1 MDYQSYLSH
10 NVAVNLKR
18 IRTSKGMSLDV
29 LSEQTGVSKSM
40 LAQIEKGTANPS
52 LGVLGKITSGLRIE
66 FQELIDAPPME
77 SCLVTPDQM
86 TPTKEMIGE
95 YKVWT
100 CFPYEDNHQ
109 LEIYRIDIE
118 PGGKYIS
125 GSHGEKT
132 REYLS
137 VTDGELT
144 IECGEDVQKIT
155 KGEIYRF
162 ETDKK
167 HNYKNETQQKTSFIC
182 VFEDYR

>member
-1 MDYQSYLSH
+1 MDYLHMENMSILCIHRSFLLLVSSDLVLQG
-10 NVAVNLKR
+10 R
-18 IRTSKGMSLDV
+18 I
-29 LSEQTGVSKSM
+29 
-40 LAQIEKGTANPS
+40 
-52 LGVLGKITSGLRIE
+52 
-66 FQELIDAPPME
+66 
-77 SCLVTPDQM
+77 
-86 TPTKEMIGE
+86 
-95 YKVWT
+95 
-100 CFPYEDNHQ
+100 PYEDNHQ

-118 PGGKYIS
+118 PGGKYNS

-182 VFEDYR
+182 VFVDYR